1 MKKFNL
7 IILKIYLLIKILWKK
22 ADQNPLI
29 KKKIII
35 KDQDQDHKIIK
46 IKISMIIIDQDQ
58 DHKTIKQKQNKI
70 IINQDQDHKSTKLN
84 LKITTKIL

>member
-1 MKKFNL
+1 
-7 IILKIYLLIKILWKK
+7 
-22 ADQNPLI
+22 
-29 KKKIII
+29 
-35 KDQDQDHKIIK
+35 
-46 IKISMIIIDQDQ
+46 MIIIDQDQ